1 MIKLNDQEYIT
12 TNLLKNLEKMVP
24 LSLNRLRNLASLIFG
39 IIIGESVLISNI
51 AQELKDTYS
60 KGTEASKNKRIYR
73 FLIGE
78 SVLISNIAQELKDT
92 YSKGTEASKNKR
104 IYRFL
109 INDKFDAEEIY
120 RCFIYNALKVYKNFS
135 NKVDIIID
143 HTTIEDKFVILQ
155 IVMRIGKR
163 SVPLWYKVFRYKE
176 EGNKSFTYVKE
187 GLNFVYSILKPYNFE
202 VTLLADRGFNPLWY
216 KVFRYK
222 EEGNKSFTYVKE
234 GLNFVYSILK
244 PYNFEVTL
252 LADRGFKSL
261 DLFKFIEEDLQWNYC
276 IRCTKDMLLEIEN
289 NPKIKTLSD
298 IKTSKSRA
306 KYFYNV
312 KLSAK
317 KHVCNIAVH
326 KDSDND
332 DPWYIIN
339 NIGGPKAILRYKRRF
354 EIEGTFKDFKSGGF
368 NLEETWSNNITFIK
382 NLYLCISIAYYFVIS
397 IGTICM
403 KKTFKDFKS
412 GGFNL
417 EETWSNN
424 ITFIKNLYLCIS
436 IAYYFVISIGTIC
449 MKNKKNKIIS
459 ATKKLKG
466 KEKRVYSLFRAGL
479 KWIKRSYYQC
489 RKKYYLKFSFVIYEL

>member
-39 IIIGESVLISNI
+39 II
-51 AQELKDTYS
+51 
-60 KGTEASKNKRIYR
+60 
-73 FLIGE
+73 IGE

-176 EGNKSFTYVKE
+176 EGNKSFTYVK
-187 GLNFVYSILKPYNFE
+187 G
-202 VTLLADRGFNPLWY
+202 
-216 KVFRYK
+216 
-222 EEGNKSFTYVKE
+222 

-326 KDSDND
+326 KDSDSD

-354 EIEGTFKDFKSGGF
+354 EIE
-368 NLEETWSNNITFIK
+368 E
-382 NLYLCISIAYYFVIS
+382 
-397 IGTICM
+397 
-403 KKTFKDFKS
+403 TFKDFKS

>member
-24 LSLNRLRNLASLIFG
+24 LSLNRLRNLASLVFG
-39 IIIGESVLISNI
+39 II
-51 AQELKDTYS
+51 
-60 KGTEASKNKRIYR
+60 
-73 FLIGE
+73 IGE

-135 NKVDIIID
+135 NKVDIIIE

-163 SVPLWYKVFRYKE
+163 SV
-176 EGNKSFTYVKE
+176 
-187 GLNFVYSILKPYNFE
+187 
-202 VTLLADRGFNPLWY
+202 PLWY

-326 KDSDND
+326 KDSDSD

-354 EIEGTFKDFKSGGF
+354 EIE
-368 NLEETWSNNITFIK
+368 E
-382 NLYLCISIAYYFVIS
+382 
-397 IGTICM
+397 
-403 KKTFKDFKS
+403 TFKDFKS

>member
-24 LSLNRLRNLASLIFG
+24 LSLNRLRNLASLVFG
-39 IIIGESVLISNI
+39 II
-51 AQELKDTYS
+51 
-60 KGTEASKNKRIYR
+60 
-73 FLIGE
+73 IGE

-202 VTLLADRGFNPLWY
+202 VTLLADRGF
-216 KVFRYK
+216 
-222 EEGNKSFTYVKE
+222 
-234 GLNFVYSILK
+234 
-244 PYNFEVTL
+244 
-252 LADRGFKSL
+252 KSL

-317 KHVCNIAVH
+317 KHVCNIAIH
-326 KDSDND
+326 KDSDSD

-354 EIEGTFKDFKSGGF
+354 EIE
-368 NLEETWSNNITFIK
+368 E
-382 NLYLCISIAYYFVIS
+382 
-397 IGTICM
+397 
-403 KKTFKDFKS
+403 TFKDFKS

-466 KEKRVYSLFRAGL
+466 KEKRVYGLFRAGL

>member
-1 MIKLNDQEYIT
+1 M
-12 TNLLKNLEKMVP
+12 
-24 LSLNRLRNLASLIFG
+24 
-39 IIIGESVLISNI
+39 
-51 AQELKDTYS
+51 
-60 KGTEASKNKRIYR
+60 
-73 FLIGE
+73 
-78 SVLISNIAQELKDT
+78 
-92 YSKGTEASKNKR
+92 
-104 IYRFL
+104 
-109 INDKFDAEEIY
+109 
-120 RCFIYNALKVYKNFS
+120 
-135 NKVDIIID
+135 DIIID

-202 VTLLADRGFNPLWY
+202 VTLLADRGF
-216 KVFRYK
+216 
-222 EEGNKSFTYVKE
+222 
-234 GLNFVYSILK
+234 
-244 PYNFEVTL
+244 
-252 LADRGFKSL
+252 KSL
-261 DLFKFIEEDLQWNYC
+261 DLFKFI
-276 IRCTKDMLLEIEN
+276 
-289 NPKIKTLSD
+289 
-298 IKTSKSRA
+298 
-306 KYFYNV
+306 
-312 KLSAK
+312 
-317 KHVCNIAVH
+317 
-326 KDSDND
+326 KDSDSD

-354 EIEGTFKDFKSGGF
+354 EIE
-368 NLEETWSNNITFIK
+368 E
-382 NLYLCISIAYYFVIS
+382 
-397 IGTICM
+397 
-403 KKTFKDFKS
+403 TFKDFKS

>member
-24 LSLNRLRNLASLIFG
+24 LSLNRLRNLASLVFG
-39 IIIGESVLISNI
+39 II
-51 AQELKDTYS
+51 
-60 KGTEASKNKRIYR
+60 
-73 FLIGE
+73 IGE

-202 VTLLADRGFNPLWY
+202 VTLLADRGF
-216 KVFRYK
+216 
-222 EEGNKSFTYVKE
+222 
-234 GLNFVYSILK
+234 
-244 PYNFEVTL
+244 
-252 LADRGFKSL
+252 KSL
-261 DLFKFIEEDLQWNYC
+261 DLFKFIEEDLQWTYC

-326 KDSDND
+326 KDSDSD

-354 EIEGTFKDFKSGGF
+354 EIE
-368 NLEETWSNNITFIK
+368 E
-382 NLYLCISIAYYFVIS
+382 
-397 IGTICM
+397 
-403 KKTFKDFKS
+403 TFKDFKS

>member
-1 MIKLNDQEYIT
+1 M
-12 TNLLKNLEKMVP
+12 
-24 LSLNRLRNLASLIFG
+24 
-39 IIIGESVLISNI
+39 
-51 AQELKDTYS
+51 
-60 KGTEASKNKRIYR
+60 
-73 FLIGE
+73 
-78 SVLISNIAQELKDT
+78 
-92 YSKGTEASKNKR
+92 
-104 IYRFL
+104 
-109 INDKFDAEEIY
+109 
-120 RCFIYNALKVYKNFS
+120 
-135 NKVDIIID
+135 DIIID

-155 IVMRIGKR
+155 IVIRIGKR
-163 SVPLWYKVFRYKE
+163 SV
-176 EGNKSFTYVKE
+176 
-187 GLNFVYSILKPYNFE
+187 
-202 VTLLADRGFNPLWY
+202 PLWY

-403 KKTFKDFKS
+403 K
-412 GGFNL
+412 
-417 EETWSNN
+417 
-424 ITFIKNLYLCIS
+424 
-436 IAYYFVISIGTIC
+436 
-449 MKNKKNKIIS
+449 NKKNKIIS

>member
-39 IIIGESVLISNI
+39 II
-51 AQELKDTYS
+51 
-60 KGTEASKNKRIYR
+60 
-73 FLIGE
+73 IGE

-163 SVPLWYKVFRYKE
+163 SV
-176 EGNKSFTYVKE
+176 
-187 GLNFVYSILKPYNFE
+187 
-202 VTLLADRGFNPLWY
+202 PLWY

-354 EIEGTFKDFKSGGF
+354 EIE
-368 NLEETWSNNITFIK
+368 E
-382 NLYLCISIAYYFVIS
+382 
-397 IGTICM
+397 
-403 KKTFKDFKS
+403 TFKDFKS

>member
-12 TNLLKNLEKMVP
+12 TNLLKNLEKIVP
-24 LSLNRLRNLASLIFG
+24 LSLNRLRNLTSLAFG
-39 IIIGESVLISNI
+39 IIIV
-51 AQELKDTYS
+51 
-60 KGTEASKNKRIYR
+60 
-73 FLIGE
+73 E

-135 NKVDIIID
+135 NKVDIIIE

-163 SVPLWYKVFRYKE
+163 SV
-176 EGNKSFTYVKE
+176 
-187 GLNFVYSILKPYNFE
+187 
-202 VTLLADRGFNPLWY
+202 PLWY

-326 KDSDND
+326 KDSDSD

-354 EIEGTFKDFKSGGF
+354 EIE
-368 NLEETWSNNITFIK
+368 E
-382 NLYLCISIAYYFVIS
+382 
-397 IGTICM
+397 
-403 KKTFKDFKS
+403 TFKDFKS

>member
-24 LSLNRLRNLASLIFG
+24 LSLNRLRNLASLVFG
-39 IIIGESVLISNI
+39 II
-51 AQELKDTYS
+51 
-60 KGTEASKNKRIYR
+60 
-73 FLIGE
+73 IGE

-202 VTLLADRGFNPLWY
+202 VTLLADRGF
-216 KVFRYK
+216 
-222 EEGNKSFTYVKE
+222 
-234 GLNFVYSILK
+234 
-244 PYNFEVTL
+244 
-252 LADRGFKSL
+252 KSL

-326 KDSDND
+326 KDSDSD

-354 EIEGTFKDFKSGGF
+354 EIEETFK
-368 NLEETWSNNITFIK
+368 N
-382 NLYLCISIAYYFVIS
+382 
-397 IGTICM
+397 
-403 KKTFKDFKS
+403 FKS

>member
-39 IIIGESVLISNI
+39 II
-51 AQELKDTYS
+51 
-60 KGTEASKNKRIYR
+60 
-73 FLIGE
+73 IGE

-202 VTLLADRGFNPLWY
+202 VTLLADRGF
-216 KVFRYK
+216 
-222 EEGNKSFTYVKE
+222 
-234 GLNFVYSILK
+234 
-244 PYNFEVTL
+244 
-252 LADRGFKSL
+252 KSL

-326 KDSDND
+326 KDSDSD

-354 EIEGTFKDFKSGGF
+354 EIE
-368 NLEETWSNNITFIK
+368 E
-382 NLYLCISIAYYFVIS
+382 
-397 IGTICM
+397 
-403 KKTFKDFKS
+403 TFKDFKS

>member
-24 LSLNRLRNLASLIFG
+24 LSLNRLRNLASLVFG
-39 IIIGESVLISNI
+39 II
-51 AQELKDTYS
+51 
-60 KGTEASKNKRIYR
+60 
-73 FLIGE
+73 IGE

-202 VTLLADRGFNPLWY
+202 VTLLADRGF
-216 KVFRYK
+216 
-222 EEGNKSFTYVKE
+222 
-234 GLNFVYSILK
+234 
-244 PYNFEVTL
+244 
-252 LADRGFKSL
+252 KSL

-326 KDSDND
+326 KDSDSD

-354 EIEGTFKDFKSGGF
+354 EIE
-368 NLEETWSNNITFIK
+368 E
-382 NLYLCISIAYYFVIS
+382 
-397 IGTICM
+397 
-403 KKTFKDFKS
+403 TFKDFKS

>member
-24 LSLNRLRNLASLIFG
+24 LSLNRLRNLASLVFG
-39 IIIGESVLISNI
+39 II
-51 AQELKDTYS
+51 
-60 KGTEASKNKRIYR
+60 
-73 FLIGE
+73 IGE

-202 VTLLADRGFNPLWY
+202 VTLLADRGF
-216 KVFRYK
+216 
-222 EEGNKSFTYVKE
+222 
-234 GLNFVYSILK
+234 
-244 PYNFEVTL
+244 
-252 LADRGFKSL
+252 KSL

-317 KHVCNIAVH
+317 KHVCNIAIH
-326 KDSDND
+326 KDSDSD

-354 EIEGTFKDFKSGGF
+354 EIE
-368 NLEETWSNNITFIK
+368 E
-382 NLYLCISIAYYFVIS
+382 
-397 IGTICM
+397 
-403 KKTFKDFKS
+403 TFKDFKS

>member
-24 LSLNRLRNLASLIFG
+24 LSLNRLRNLASLVFG
-39 IIIGESVLISNI
+39 II
-51 AQELKDTYS
+51 
-60 KGTEASKNKRIYR
+60 
-73 FLIGE
+73 IGE

-120 RCFIYNALKVYKNFS
+120 RWFIYNALKVYKNFS

-163 SVPLWYKVFRYKE
+163 SV
-176 EGNKSFTYVKE
+176 
-187 GLNFVYSILKPYNFE
+187 
-202 VTLLADRGFNPLWY
+202 PLWY

-326 KDSDND
+326 KDSDSD

-354 EIEGTFKDFKSGGF
+354 EIE
-368 NLEETWSNNITFIK
+368 E
-382 NLYLCISIAYYFVIS
+382 
-397 IGTICM
+397 
-403 KKTFKDFKS
+403 TFKDFKS